1 MNTFEIM
8 QQQVMAIHGET
19 LDETF
24 KESVEYIE
32 KELEPDSSKK
42 ILFAMPQSA
51 GDVFLS
57 TSLFRSMQE
66 TYPEYNIYV
75 ATGDQYKSLLD
86 DNAYVYKVLSWH
98 DCMVAQ
104 AIMIGSGVWKGF
116 FDIFFTPFITT
127 QTKFMNYVRN
137 GQDRIALDLRY

>member
-66 TYPEYNIYV
+66 TYP
-75 ATGDQYKSLLD
+75 
-86 DNAYVYKVLSWH
+86 
-98 DCMVAQ
+98 
-104 AIMIGSGVWKGF
+104 
-116 FDIFFTPFITT
+116 
-127 QTKFMNYVRN
+127 
-137 GQDRIALDLRY
+137 

>member
-1 MNTFEIM
+1 MNTFELM
-8 QQQVMAIHGET
+8 QQQVMAIHGES

-24 KESVEYIE
+24 KEAVEYIE
-32 KELEPDSSKK
+32 KQLEQDASKK

-57 TSLFRSMQE
+57 TSLFRSMQD
-66 TYPEYNIYV
+66 TYPGYNIYV

-86 DNAYVYKVLSWH
+86 DNPYVYKVLSWH

-104 AIMIGSGVWKGF
+104 AIMLGSGVWKGF

-137 GQDRIALDLRY
+137 GQDKIAFDLRY